1 MRTTLLFTEA
11 HEEELKRIAT
21 LDCFAAQVAK
31 TILSRDFYRC
41 SDKQASILN
50 KVSDLEFFES
60 DSYSN
65 ATLEKM
71 QQRQRNL
78 MYL

>member
-1 MRTTLLFTEA
+1 MRTTLTFTTA

-21 LDCFAAQVAK
+21 LDCFAAQIAK
-31 TILSRDFYRC
+31 TILSKDYFRC

-60 DSYSN
+60 DNYTN
-65 ATLEKM
+65 ATMERV

>member
-1 MRTTLLFTEA
+1 MRTTILFTAA

-21 LDCFAAQVAK
+21 LDCFAAQIAK
-31 TILSRDFYRC
+31 TILSKDYYRC

-60 DSYSN
+60 DNYTN
-65 ATLEKM
+65 ATMEKC